1 MLSICFPMLVFAC
14 GRANVR
20 FTWKRKIKRLAPG
33 LVKFPKIFR
42 HLPKKHQRCP
52 DDFRKSS
59 EDIASVSFLIR
70 EKNWI
75 RNLKNQQAFVQLTVA
90 IQQQTP
96 EYIHC
101 VKRIT
106 SPIICV
112 ESEILS
118 TSKLQVNYFL
128 FIKEKF
134 LAIQWRSVKLSLHYF
149 GEQIRCCPLC

>member
-33 LVKFPKIFR
+33 LVKFPKVFR
-42 HLPKKHQRCP
+42 HLPKKHQRCF

-59 EDIASVSFLIR
+59 EDIASASFLS
-70 EKNWI
+70 EKKNWI
-75 RNLKNQQAFVQLTVA
+75 RNLKNQQAFVQLTVV
-90 IQQQTP
+90 IQEETP

-106 SPIICV
+106 SLIICV
-112 ESEILS
+112 ESEILG
-118 TSKLQVNYFL
+118 TNKLQANYFL

-134 LAIQWRSVKLSLHYF
+134 LAIKWRSVHLSPHYF
-149 GEQIRCCPLC
+149 GEQIRCCPLR

>member
-1 MLSICFPMLVFAC
+1 MNTLINKIPFQMLSICFPMLVFAC

-33 LVKFPKIFR
+33 LVKFPKVFR
-42 HLPKKHQRCP
+42 HLPKKHQRCS

-59 EDIASVSFLIR
+59 EDIASASFLS
-70 EKNWI
+70 EKKLNSKFEKSTGI
-75 RNLKNQQAFVQLTVA
+75 CAVSCTAV
-90 IQQQTP
+90 IQQTP

-112 ESEILS
+112 ESEILG
-118 TSKLQVNYFL
+118 TNKLQVNYFL
-128 FIKEKF
+128 FIKEK
-134 LAIQWRSVKLSLHYF
+134 IF
-149 GEQIRCCPLC
+149 GN

>member
-33 LVKFPKIFR
+33 FVKFPKVFR
-42 HLPKKHQRCP
+42 HLPKKNQRCS

-59 EDIASVSFLIR
+59 EDIASAPFLS
-70 EKNWI
+70 EKKIEFEIWKI
-75 RNLKNQQAFVQLTVA
+75 QQAFVQLTVVR
-90 IQQQTP
+90 QEQTP

-112 ESEILS
+112 ESRILG
-118 TSKLQVNYFL
+118 TNKLQVNYFL

>member
-1 MLSICFPMLVFAC
+1 MLSICFSMLVFAC

-33 LVKFPKIFR
+33 LVKFPKVFR
-42 HLPKKHQRCP
+42 HLPKKHQRCS

-59 EDIASVSFLIR
+59 EDIASASFLS
-70 EKNWI
+70 EKKNWI
-75 RNLKNQQAFVQLTVA
+75 RNLKNQQAFVQLTVV
-90 IQQQTP
+90 IQEETP

-106 SPIICV
+106 SLIICV
-112 ESEILS
+112 ESEILG
-118 TSKLQVNYFL
+118 TNKLQANYFL

-134 LAIQWRSVKLSLHYF
+134 LAIKWRSVHLSPHYF
-149 GEQIRCCPLC
+149 GEQIRCCSLR

>member
-1 MLSICFPMLVFAC
+1 MLSICFSMLVFAC

-33 LVKFPKIFR
+33 LVKFPKVFR
-42 HLPKKHQRCP
+42 HLPKKHQRCS

-59 EDIASVSFLIR
+59 EDIASASFLS
-70 EKNWI
+70 EKKNWI

-90 IQQQTP
+90 IQEETP

-106 SPIICV
+106 SLIICV
-112 ESEILS
+112 ESEILG
-118 TSKLQVNYFL
+118 TNKLQANYFL

-134 LAIQWRSVKLSLHYF
+134 LAIKWRSVHLSPHYF
-149 GEQIRCCPLC
+149 GEQIRCCPLR

>member
-1 MLSICFPMLVFAC
+1 MLSICFSMLVFAC

-33 LVKFPKIFR
+33 LVKFPKVFR
-42 HLPKKHQRCP
+42 HLPKKHQRCS

-59 EDIASVSFLIR
+59 EDIASASFLS
-70 EKNWI
+70 EKKNWI
-75 RNLKNQQAFVQLTVA
+75 RNLKNQQAFVQLTVV
-90 IQQQTP
+90 IQEETP

-106 SPIICV
+106 SLIICV
-112 ESEILS
+112 ESEILG
-118 TSKLQVNYFL
+118 TNKLQANYFL

-134 LAIQWRSVKLSLHYF
+134 LATKWRSVHLSPHYF
-149 GEQIRCCPLC
+149 GEQIRCCPLR

>member
-1 MLSICFPMLVFAC
+1 MLSICFSMLVFAC

-33 LVKFPKIFR
+33 LVKFPKVFR
-42 HLPKKHQRCP
+42 HLPKKHQRCS

-59 EDIASVSFLIR
+59 EDIASASFLS
-70 EKNWI
+70 EKKNWI
-75 RNLKNQQAFVQLTVA
+75 RNLKNQQAFVQLTVV
-90 IQQQTP
+90 IQEETP

-106 SPIICV
+106 SPITCV
-112 ESEILS
+112 ESEILG
-118 TSKLQVNYFL
+118 TNKLQANYFL

-134 LAIQWRSVKLSLHYF
+134 LAIKWRSVHLSPHYF
-149 GEQIRCCPLC
+149 GEQIRCCPLR

>member
-33 LVKFPKIFR
+33 LVKFPKVFR
-42 HLPKKHQRCP
+42 HLPKKHQNVPTISEKVPKILHQRP
-52 DDFRKSS
+52 FYQRKK
-59 EDIASVSFLIR
+59 L
-70 EKNWI
+70 I
-75 RNLKNQQAFVQLTVA
+75 RNLKNQQAFVQLTVV
-90 IQQQTP
+90 IQEQTP

-112 ESEILS
+112 ESEILG
-118 TSKLQVNYFL
+118 TNKLQVNYFL

-134 LAIQWRSVKLSLHYF
+134 LAIKWRSVHSSPHYF
-149 GEQIRCCPLC
+149 GEQIRCCPLR

>member
-1 MLSICFPMLVFAC
+1 MLSICFSMLVFAC

-33 LVKFPKIFR
+33 LVKFPKVFR
-42 HLPKKHQRCP
+42 HLPKKHQRCS

-59 EDIASVSFLIR
+59 EDIASASFLS
-70 EKNWI
+70 EKKNWI
-75 RNLKNQQAFVQLTVA
+75 RNLKNQQAFVQLTVV
-90 IQQQTP
+90 IQEETP

-106 SPIICV
+106 SLIICV
-112 ESEILS
+112 ESEILG
-118 TSKLQVNYFL
+118 TNKLQANYFL

-134 LAIQWRSVKLSLHYF
+134 LAIKWRSVHLSPHYF
-149 GEQIRCCPLC
+149 GEQIRCCPLR